1 MIITY
6 LYATGGISYKL
17 KVQNKSNKNGNFDYN
32 NLFVVNEYNGFF
44 CAVCTRKY
52 VIRYLSQ
59 PIRPTITKYINE
71 LLITRV

>member
-32 NLFVVNEYNGFF
+32 NLFVVIEYNGFVVP
-44 CAVCTRKY
+44 CV
-52 VIRYLSQ
+52 
-59 PIRPTITKYINE
+59 
-71 LLITRV
+71 RVNML